1 MKGRAV
7 VEPGEGARAAERAE
21 KADAADRGEGDGAT
35 AAADPRKS
43 VTVPVAAAEAFR
55 IYTEYPAEWLP
66 AEHTFIPNPRSIAME
81 PRTGGRFYERG
92 DDGAEITRG
101 TIVEWAPPH
110 RLAVTWRIGPGWRPV
125 FDDEHA
131 SVIVVEFTPAGPD
144 ATEVTATYTH
154 LDRHGNLAGM
164 LRAAIETGDTLD
176 RYADVAARHA
186 TTA

>member
-1 MKGRAV
+1 VAQH
-7 VEPGEGARAAERAE
+7 
-21 KADAADRGEGDGAT
+21 GDGAGVAESAEGT
-35 AAADPRKS
+35 GVAESAGAADGAAAADPRKS

-81 PRTGGRFYERG
+81 PRAGGRFYERSA
-92 DDGAEITRG
+92 DGTEVTRG

-131 SVIVVEFTPAGPD
+131 SVIVVEFIPAGPD
-144 ATEVTATYTH
+144 ATEVTAIYTH
-154 LDRHGNLAGM
+154 LDRHGELAGM

-176 RYADVAARHA
+176 RYADVVAGRA